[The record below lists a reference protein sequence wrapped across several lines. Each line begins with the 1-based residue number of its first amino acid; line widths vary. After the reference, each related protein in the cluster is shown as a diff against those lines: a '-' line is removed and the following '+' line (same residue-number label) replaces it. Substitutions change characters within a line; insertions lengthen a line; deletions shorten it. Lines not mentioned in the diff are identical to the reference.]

1 MDAPRRSRRVL
12 VLAALGLTAALC
24 LTACAAGPYPAA
36 AGAIAD
42 LPGFW
47 LGLWHGLITPITFVV
62 SLFTDDV
69 NIYAVPNDG
78 NWYDVGYV
86 LGVMVAFSGPAN
98 QVSAAGR
105 RGRSTAER

>member
-1 MDAPRRSRRVL
+1 MDTSHTSRRMPVI
-12 VLAALGLTAALC
+12 VALGLAAALS
-24 LTACAAGPYPAA
+24 LAACAAGPYPAA
-36 AGAIAD
+36 AVPTAE

-47 LGLWHGLITPITFVV
+47 LGLWHGLITPVTFVV

-69 NIYAVPNDG
+69 NIYAVPNNG
-78 NWYDVGYV
+78 NWYDFGYV

-105 RGRSTAER
+105 RGRSRADR